1 MKIAIVDGQGGGIGS
16 FLIEKLR
23 THCGNSINL
32 IGLGTNALASASMLK
47 AGANESAS
55 GENAIV
61 WNAYRV
67 DFIIGSVAIIAANSF
82 SGELTPKMAEAIASS
97 SALKLLIPLNKAN
110 IIMCGMENSSL
121 PLQVDLLVKKLK
133 ELMPPTGK
141 EA

>member
-1 MKIAIVDGQGGGIGS
+1 LKIAVVDGQGGGIGS

-23 THCGNSINL
+23 THCGHSINL
-32 IGLGTNALASASMLK
+32 IGLGTNAMAAASMLK

-61 WNAYRV
+61 WNADKV

-82 SGELTPKMAEAIASS
+82 AGELTPKMSEAIASS
-97 SALKLLIPLNKAN
+97 PALKLLIPLNKAN
-110 IIMCGMENSSL
+110 IIMCGMESGSL

-133 ELMPPTGK
+133 ELTPPIRK
-141 EA
+141 DA